1 LICLKK
7 VLILTPNSDKM
18 YIQFRNRFA
27 NLPILPLMEI
37 EKAFPK
43 LDKRRLVEWS
53 KKGYIENVKRGFYR
67 FTDLPKQ
74 EGLQYFSANKIYS
87 PSYVSLESALSF
99 YQIIPEAVFTITS
112 VSTLN
117 TTTLNSTLGN
127 FTYAHIKENLFF
139 GYAFLQINGLTVSMA
154 NLEKALLDYL
164 YLHSEIKSASDFE
177 DLRWNREGLRRINE
191 QKMEGYLH
199 LFNNKALWK
208 RFSLLKKYRCD
219 RTK

>member
-1 LICLKK
+1 

-127 FTYAHIKENLFF
+127 FTYAHIKENFF
-139 GYAFLQINGLTVSMA
+139 RLCFFTDKWINRFNGQFGKGVTRLPLSAFG
-154 NLEKALLDYL
+154 
-164 YLHSEIKSASDFE
+164 
-177 DLRWNREGLRRINE
+177 
-191 QKMEGYLH
+191 
-199 LFNNKALWK
+199 NKICIRL
-208 RFSLLKKYRCD
+208 
-219 RTK
+219 